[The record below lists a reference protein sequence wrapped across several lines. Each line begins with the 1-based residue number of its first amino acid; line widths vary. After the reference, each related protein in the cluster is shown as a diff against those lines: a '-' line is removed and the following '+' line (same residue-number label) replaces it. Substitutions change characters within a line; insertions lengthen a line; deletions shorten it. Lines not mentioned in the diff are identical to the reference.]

1 MLAPKSVPA
10 FSFLTPLIMNKI
22 RFGMCGT
29 GFMGR
34 THAEAIRRL
43 DSVASLTAV
52 WGGSRAEALAKDYGA
67 AVEPTMEGLIR
78 RKDVDAIVIAT
89 PHHLHVDEALL
100 AFSLGK
106 HAMIEKP
113 ITTTVADADRLI
125 AAAEKT
131 KSVIGIVYQQRFRMN
146 NAKACELLRAGAI
159 GKVLTVQVSMPLY
172 KGEIRSG
179 NFGGTWA
186 WWDDPQSVGHLIN
199 SFPHAIDLMR
209 WCLQAEVK
217 NVSAFSRTF
226 TPGLKVE
233 DTTMAMI
240 EMSNG
245 TLFSLLSSNAFPTH
259 PFPDEDFRFR
269 IMGTTGLM
277 DLNPYKEL
285 RVTDEKGEWKVAS
298 FQPPVGA
305 TAASSAFGDVRMAAY
320 VKQVQAFLDGIAGK
334 PMACGNGK
342 DGRAGIAACEAM
354 LTSSR
359 EHRWVQP

>member
-1 MLAPKSVPA
+1 MARRPVFP
-10 FSFLTPLIMNKI
+10 FLMNKI
-22 RFGMCGT
+22 RFGILGC

-43 DSVASLTAV
+43 DKIATVTAV
-52 WGGSRAEALAKDYGA
+52 WGGSRAPALAKDMNA
-67 AVEPTMEGLIR
+67 ALETSMESLIR

-113 ITTTVADADRLI
+113 ITTSLKDADRLLE
-125 AAAEKT
+125 AAAKT
-131 KSVIGIVYQQRFRMN
+131 KAVIGIVYQQRFRTN

-159 GKVLTVQVSMPLY
+159 GKVLTAHVAMPLY
-172 KGEIRSG
+172 KGEIKSG

-186 WWDDPQSVGHLIN
+186 WWDDPESVGHLIN

-217 NVSAFSRTF
+217 NVSAFCRTF

-245 TLFSLLSSNAFPTH
+245 TLFSLFSSNAFPTH
-259 PFPDEDFRFR
+259 PFPDEDVRFR

-285 RVTDEKGEWKVAS
+285 KITNAKGEWEVAS
-298 FQPPVGA
+298 VQPPVGH
-305 TAASSAFGDVRMAAY
+305 TSASSAFSDVRMAAY
-320 VKQVQAFLDGIAGK
+320 VKQVASFIDGIEGR
-334 PMACGNGK
+334 PMACGNGE
-342 DGRAGIAACEAM
+342 DGRIGIAVCEAM